1 MAEADAF
8 PAALAGTVAQLLPAL
23 GSNHAPP
30 PFAVRQDGQVLQIP
44 TRTYYDSERLL
55 ACTRL
60 AGDAGVIALCLGARH
75 HDGHVREACLRQL
88 LLQERAWT
96 VPFVVHLCGEYVL
109 EIIEVIGAVLPA
121 WNAATLAGAGV
132 DGAVCRAPVR
142 RIRAGDYRGNWR
154 GAAGLECGDAGALFG
169 GGRGRCRL
177 SCTCAAN
184 TCWRLSR

>member
-23 GSNHAPP
+23 AYGQLHAP
-30 PFAVRQDGQVLQIP
+30 VRSFSVCQDGETLLIP

-60 AGDAGVIALCLGARH
+60 PDDAGVIALCLGARH
-75 HDGHVREACLRQL
+75 HDGHVREACARQL

-109 EIIEVIGAVLPA
+109 EIIEIIGAALPA
-121 WNAATLAGAGV
+121 WNTQALARYLRENPAYVDTLE
-132 DGAVCRAPVR
+132 R
-142 RIRAGDYRGNWR
+142 RMISYWSCYYRGRHPAWDSYPGR
-154 GAAGLECGDAGALFG
+154 RTMVAL
-169 GGRGRCRL
+169 RALQQLTLR
-177 SCTCAAN
+177 
-184 TCWRLSR
+184 